1 MTGLHDEAPA
11 GGVAPEANRNGP
23 GNCSVCGIIRVYLM
37 IGAPLLLMMLL
48 RPDVSFISGI
58 HLTSIFATLVGIG
71 CAALIAWKAYVE
83 YWRK

>member
-23 GNCSVCGIIRVYLM
+23 GNCSVCRIIRVYLM

-48 RPDVSFISGI
+48 VQ
-58 HLTSIFATLVGIG
+58 TTLR
-71 CAALIAWKAYVE
+71 A
-83 YWRK
+83 